1 MEQPLVIFKKSLVF
15 MEKFIIFV
23 TWVEKEQKYNKL
35 ILYKKLLFIGRVKEN
50 GGNILNS

>member
-1 MEQPLVIFKKSLVF
+1 

-35 ILYKKLLFIGRVKEN
+35 ILYKKKILFICRVKGKFFKN
-50 GGNILNS
+50 GGKYSK